1 MSYSNHS
8 PCYTLHTVKE
18 RSPDHIS
25 YSHSPFTMLLITQS
39 ITIHHIVHPR
49 VSRSVCYTSNR
60 HQLPQS
66 TSNSHHLPQYISS
79 SHHSPCYALH
89 SDTCIKWIKVKY
101 VQERQYSMDEMK
113 AHERVTMDKVKMCQK
128 NDTVLCK
135 RWRHTKQSPCSE
147 DKSTHHLPYATHQ
160 WSDCASEHGLQ
171 LCKNCQTSAWDP
183 ECQGWCGS
191 WQGRELR
198 KELVWQGRISLALS
212 CWILAKVGRNSSACM
227 FAHHHLFPV
236 VNITYNKWA
245 TVM

>member
-147 DKSTHHLPYATHQ
+147 DKSTHHLPLTYGQTVRANMACSFVKTAKRVLGILSARGGAEVGRGGN
-160 WSDCASEHGLQ
+160 WG
-171 LCKNCQTSAWDP
+171 KN
-183 ECQGWCGS
+183 WCGK
-191 WQGRELR
+191 G
-198 KELVWQGRISLALS
+198 G
-212 CWILAKVGRNSSACM
+212 
-227 FAHHHLFPV
+227 
-236 VNITYNKWA
+236 
-245 TVM
+245 